1 MEIRNIAII
10 AHVDH
15 GKTTLVDALL
25 KQSKTKLHKD
35 STESLI
41 MDSNELEKERGI
53 TIFSKNASV
62 IWNGIKIN
70 IIDTPGHADFGGEVE
85 RVLKMADGV
94 LLLVDAKEGPMP
106 QTLFVLKKALELK
119 LKIIVVINKIDKG
132 DARVHWV
139 HDKTLDLFFE
149 LGASD
154 EVADFPVIY
163 VSAKLGKAGLT
174 EDLSQMTDISPV
186 FETIIKEVPAPQG
199 NEDNPLQMLVTT
211 LSSDPHKGRIAIGKI
226 FEGTIQANQ
235 EVMHITRTGEM
246 AKYKITSLMTFEG
259 LDRVDTEKAGAGD
272 IIALSGIPD
281 VTIGETIADPIKP
294 SPLPVIKIEE
304 PTIRMTFLVNNSP
317 FAGREGIYK
326 TGRELRARL
335 IKELETDMAL
345 RVEDSSS
352 GGYTVSGR
360 GELHLAILIERLRRE
375 GYEFQVG
382 KPQVIDKIVDG
393 KKMTPY
399 EKVFIEVPEELS
411 GIVLQKMGE
420 RKALLEDMKQDNGIA
435 FMEFLISTKALF
447 GYRSQFVTDTRGRGI
462 INTLFF
468 EYRPD
473 DGYAPKREQ
482 GSLVAH
488 ESGETTL
495 YGLVNMQD
503 RGILFLGPGNQVYK
517 GQVVGQNSREED
529 LRVNVCKIKQQSNM
543 RSKGE
548 GTTAHF
554 DTPKEMSLEDALE
567 YIAEDEYVEV
577 TPKNIRIR
585 KIILDEM
592 EERRK
597 RSQGLA

>member
-1 MEIRNIAII
+1 MKIRNVAII

-15 GKTTLVDALL
+15 GKTTLVDELL
-25 KQSKTKLHKD
+25 KQSKTKLRKD
-35 STESLI
+35 SADSLI

-62 IWNGIKIN
+62 IWNGVKIN

-85 RVLKMADGV
+85 RVLKMAEGA

-119 LKIIVVINKIDKG
+119 LKIIVAINKIDKP

-154 EVADFPVIY
+154 EVADFPVLY
-163 VSAKLGKAGLT
+163 VSGKYGKAGVK
-174 EDLSQMTDISPV
+174 ENFEEMTDISPV
-186 FETIIKEVPAPQG
+186 FDTIINEIPQPSG
-199 NEDNPLQMLVTT
+199 DPKNPLQILITT
-211 LSSDPHKGRIAIGKI
+211 LSSDSHKGRILIGKV
-226 FEGTIQANQ
+226 FEGTIAKNQ
-235 EVMHITRTGEM
+235 EVTHIARDGQL
-246 AKYKITSLMTFEG
+246 KNYKITSLMRFEG
-259 LDRVDTEKAGAGD
+259 LDRVDINEAQAGD
-272 IIALSGIPD
+272 IIAISGIPD
-281 VTIGETIADPIKP
+281 ATIGETIAEVNNPVAL
-294 SPLPVIKIEE
+294 PLLKIEE
-304 PTIRMTFLVNNSP
+304 PTIRMTFSVNTSP
-317 FAGREGIYK
+317 FSGKEGVYK

-335 IKELETDMAL
+335 YKELETDMAL
-345 RVEDSSS
+345 RVEDDAT

-360 GELHLAILIERLRRE
+360 GELHLEILIERLRRE

-382 KPQVIDKIVDG
+382 KPEVIDKVIDG
-393 KKMTPY
+393 RKMTPY

-411 GIVLQKMGE
+411 GIVIQKMGE

-435 FMEFLISTKALF
+435 FLEFMISTKALF
-447 GYRSQFVTDTRGRGI
+447 GYRSKFVTDTRGRGI

-473 DGYAPKREQ
+473 DGFVLKRNQ

-488 ESGETTL
+488 ESGVTTT
-495 YGLVNMQD
+495 YGLVNAQD
-503 RGILFLGPGNQVYK
+503 RGALFLGPAENVYK
-517 GQVVGQNSREED
+517 GQIVGQHSRPED
-529 LRVNVCKIKQQSNM
+529 LRVNVCKEKQQSNM

-554 DTPKEMSLEDALE
+554 NTPKIMELEDALE
-567 YIAEDEYVEV
+567 YIAEDELVEV
-577 TPKNIRIR
+577 TPKSIRIR
-585 KIILDEM
+585 KKILDEM

-597 RSQGLA
+597 KSQGII